1 VSTFVIKELKTKL
14 DKTFRYNPIKKKNW
28 LKNKLTVFTGVKV

>member
-14 DKTFRYNPIKKKNW
+14 AKTFRYNPIKKKW